1 MSRSGFLQP
10 LCVGIVF
17 GRLCGACCL
26 LDPYQMTVILLGKA
40 NNRVFAVWLLLFS
53 QGLTRTS
60 DCLTLQL
67 SVGSITSPH
76 GIESPFLM

>member
-1 MSRSGFLQP
+1 
-10 LCVGIVF
+10 
-17 GRLCGACCL
+17 
-26 LDPYQMTVILLGKA
+26 MTVILLGKA

-60 DCLTLQL
+60 DCLTLHL